1 MPGRDIIVIGGSAG
15 AIPVLNQIVGALP
28 ADLPAAVFVVIHSSP
43 HHESHLAA
51 ILSRAGPLPAR
62 EAQDGEPV
70 LPGRIYIARADHHL
84 LLHDG
89 QVLVRRGP
97 RENRFR
103 PAIDPLFRSAA
114 RDYRSRVVGVLLS
127 GQLSDGVMGLMAIRM
142 QGGLALVQAP
152 GDATYP
158 SMPQTALEHGAVD
171 QALPG
176 PEIGPA
182 LVQLTARPA
191 SGDSLMADIEDR
203 ATLVIERDFEEQ
215 EADERDGEPAV
226 VTCPD
231 CGGTLWQNRA
241 GSFIQFRCHVGHRY
255 ALDALML
262 EQSEALERALWT
274 CMRML
279 KEKTALSRQMAH
291 RYREQG
297 DLDHAVQVEENG
309 RVDEESVGIIQQ
321 LIHMA
326 VGSNLDTISMAANVP
341 VSADD

>member
-15 AIPVLNQIVGALP
+15 AIPVLTQIVGALP

-43 HHESHLAA
+43 HFESQLAA

-62 EAQDGEPV
+62 EARDGEPV
-70 LPGRIYIARADHHL
+70 LPGRIYIARPDYHL

-89 QVLVRRGP
+89 KVRVRRGP

-114 RDYRSRVVGVLLS
+114 RAYRSHVVGVLLS
-127 GQLSDGVMGLMAIRM
+127 GQLSDGVMGLMAIRL
-142 QGGLALVQAP
+142 QGGHAIVQAP
-152 GDATYP
+152 RDAAYP
-158 SMPQTALEHGAVD
+158 SMPQTALENGAVD

-182 LVQLTARPA
+182 LARIATQRA
-191 SGDSLMADIEDR
+191 SGDKLMADIEER
-203 ATLVIERDFEEQ
+203 ASQVIVEDFQEQ

-262 EQSEALERALWT
+262 EHSDALERALWS

-279 KEKTALSRQMAH
+279 KEKTALTRQMAH
-291 RYREQG
+291 RYREMG
-297 DLDHAVQVEENG
+297 ELEHAAQVEENG
-309 RVDEESVGIIQQ
+309 RVDEESVAIIQQ

-326 VGSNLDTISMAANVP
+326 VGSNRDTLSMAANVP
-341 VSADD
+341 VGPDD